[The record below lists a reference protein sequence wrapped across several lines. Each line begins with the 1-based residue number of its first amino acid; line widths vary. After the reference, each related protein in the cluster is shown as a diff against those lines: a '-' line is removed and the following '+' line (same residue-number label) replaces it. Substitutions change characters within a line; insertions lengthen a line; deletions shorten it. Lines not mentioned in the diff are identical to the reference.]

1 MDNQLILFGTGE
13 VSEFYSKI
21 LQQLFVRIDGY
32 VDNDNSKWGKKFFD
46 KKIENPDT
54 LRKIENLEILIACSD
69 VDAVTEQLWQMELKG
84 KIITKARAI
93 RKGIEALNIEKMNIN
108 FPNVKFKYDKKT
120 IIIDNLHGSWGGAE
134 DWAHNVAFGLLE
146 KGYNVHL
153 IESTKQNAAKELEKI
168 TFHVE
173 IKELYRLH
181 KELIEWLLPQ
191 KPFTVIEIWG
201 SEVLWAAAG
210 IKKRYPQEV
219 KIISGILNDEENLH
233 KDQYEWDDYIDLYL
247 CISSKIKNKWVEMYC
262 INEKKVFHRVPFIEN
277 TEKFLRKYETENE
290 NPLNIVYPC
299 RLERIQKRA
308 DLLPEIIEE
317 LEKKHVNYVLN
328 IIGDGPYKNVIEK
341 YIDKNDLHSKVK
353 VYEKLSRKD
362 LISFLKRQDIY
373 LNFSEFEGTSLAM
386 LEAMAKGCV
395 PVVTDVSGVDDFIL
409 NGVNGFVSDIGDI
422 KKMADNILFLDMNR
436 EKVEE
441 FGTKSIKIVC
451 EKCNLNEYICY
462 IEKLVNH

>member
-1 MDNQLILFGTGE
+1 M
-13 VSEFYSKI
+13 
-21 LQQLFVRIDGY
+21 
-32 VDNDNSKWGKKFFD
+32 
-46 KKIENPDT
+46 
-54 LRKIENLEILIACSD
+54 
-69 VDAVTEQLWQMELKG
+69 
-84 KIITKARAI
+84 
-93 RKGIEALNIEKMNIN
+93 
-108 FPNVKFKYDKKT
+108 
-120 IIIDNLHGSWGGAE
+120 
-134 DWAHNVAFGLLE
+134 
-146 KGYNVHL
+146 
-153 IESTKQNAAKELEKI
+153 
-168 TFHVE
+168 
-173 IKELYRLH
+173 
-181 KELIEWLLPQ
+181 
-191 KPFTVIEIWG
+191 
-201 SEVLWAAAG
+201 
-210 IKKRYPQEV
+210 
-219 KIISGILNDEENLH
+219 
-233 KDQYEWDDYIDLYL
+233 
-247 CISSKIKNKWVEMYC
+247 
-262 INEKKVFHRVPFIEN
+262 
-277 TEKFLRKYETENE
+277 
-290 NPLNIVYPC
+290 
-299 RLERIQKRA
+299 
-308 DLLPEIIEE
+308 PEIIEE